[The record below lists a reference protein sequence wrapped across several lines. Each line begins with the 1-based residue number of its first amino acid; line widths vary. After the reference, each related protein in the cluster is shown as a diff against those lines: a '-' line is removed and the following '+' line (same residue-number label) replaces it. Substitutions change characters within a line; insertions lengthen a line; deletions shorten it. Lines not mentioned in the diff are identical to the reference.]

1 MTDITRSVSGL
12 QVDSAFPG
20 LPSPQRRAK
29 TAASPWAHAASS
41 SGGIVQQD
49 DEWELED
56 SETGTGGKKKGK
68 GKKVLMHFG

>member
-1 MTDITRSVSGL
+1 
-12 QVDSAFPG
+12 
-20 LPSPQRRAK
+20 
-29 TAASPWAHAASS
+29 
-41 SGGIVQQD
+41 VQQD